1 MRSGPET
8 IAEREKAFAA
18 ALAADGLRL
27 THQRLEIIR
36 EVAAAEDHPDADEI
50 LRRARSRVP
59 TLSQDTVYRALA
71 ALVKRGL
78 VEPVMTPRAT
88 RFDPDRSPHQHFVCD
103 HCGRLE
109 DVGSDIVQTPQVPA
123 TLPGIGEVRAVHME
137 MCGLCM
143 ECKE

>member
-8 IAEREKAFAA
+8 IAEREKAFAT

-36 EVAAAEDHPDADEI
+36 EMAAADDHPDADEI
-50 LRRARSRVP
+50 LRRVRVRIP

-88 RFDPDRSPHQHFVCD
+88 RFDPDRSPHHHFVCD

-109 DVGSDIVQTPQVPA
+109 DVGADVVQAPKVPEV
-123 TLPGIGEVRAVHME
+123 LPGIGEVRAVHTE
-137 MCGLCM
+137 MCGLCV
-143 ECKE
+143 ECRK